1 MKTTIL
7 RTILTFAL
15 LAMANLAFAQSG
27 DELLTN
33 GDFEDGRAPW
43 TDTAGEI
50 RTEGGNSF
58 FFADVAS
65 AGDAFAVNLSQAG
78 LEIIQDSV
86 YTFTF
91 DASTGQGSSR
101 TMIVG
106 IGLNEAPF
114 TAATETITLTE
125 GDSTYTLALQANF
138 GSTDGRVLFD
148 MGAETGIVV
157 IDNVSLVQGG
167 EVSEEPAAPAPDVA
181 APTPPDRNAEDV
193 ISVYS
198 DAYTNIGVTTLA
210 TEWSQGSLTD
220 EVEIESG
227 EFALLYNIE
236 NFIGIQLENGND
248 LTNFTHMHFDYWVAD
263 ESVEAG
269 AILNP
274 KLSNHAGLPETEGE
288 TSAIGSV
295 NPVSTAGEWVS
306 FDVALDDFTSESA
319 NGSLDRESIYQIV
332 MTTAGT
338 ISDVYIDNI
347 YFYNQ
352 TATSID
358 DVNESPNSFTLN
370 QNFPNPFNPSTNITY
385 SIPEA
390 SNVTL
395 EVFNIQG
402 QRVATLV
409 DGLQSAGPHSV
420 TFDASNLASGLYT
433 YRLVSEN
440 TVMVR
445 KMTLIK

>member
-1 MKTTIL
+1 
-7 RTILTFAL
+7 
-15 LAMANLAFAQSG
+15 
-27 DELLTN
+27 
-33 GDFEDGRAPW
+33 
-43 TDTAGEI
+43 
-50 RTEGGNSF
+50 
-58 FFADVAS
+58 
-65 AGDAFAVNLSQAG
+65 
-78 LEIIQDSV
+78 
-86 YTFTF
+86 
-91 DASTGQGSSR
+91 
-101 TMIVG
+101 
-106 IGLNEAPF
+106 
-114 TAATETITLTE
+114 
-125 GDSTYTLALQANF
+125 
-138 GSTDGRVLFD
+138 
-148 MGAETGIVV
+148 
-157 IDNVSLVQGG
+157 
-167 EVSEEPAAPAPDVA
+167 
-181 APTPPDRNAEDV
+181 V

>member
-1 MKTTIL
+1 MKKVILTTL
-7 RTILTFAL
+7 LTFAL
-15 LAMANLAFAQSG
+15 LAMANLAFAQNG
-27 DELLTN
+27 EELLTN

-91 DASTGQGSSR
+91 DASTSEGNSR

-114 TAATETITLTE
+114 TAAIETVTLTE
-125 GDSTYTLALQANF
+125 SDSTYTLELQANF

-167 EVSEEPAAPAPDVA
+167 EVSEEPAAPAPEVA

-198 DAYTNIGVTTLA
+198 DAYANIGVTTLA

-227 EFALLYNIE
+227 EFALQYSIG
-236 NFIGIQLENGND
+236 NFFGIQLENGND

-263 ESVEAG
+263 ESVG
-269 AILNP
+269 TDAILNP
-274 KLSNHAGLPETEGE
+274 KLSNHAGLPDTEGE
-288 TSAIGSV
+288 TNAIGSV
-295 NPVSTAGEWVS
+295 NPVSTVGEWVS

-352 TATSID
+352 MATSID
-358 DVNESPNSFTLN
+358 GVNESPNRFTLN
-370 QNFPNPFNPSTNITY
+370 QNFPNPFNPSTTISYN
-385 SIPEA
+385 IPESA
-390 SNVTL
+390 NVKL
-395 EVFNIQG
+395 EVFNAVG
-402 QRVATLV
+402 QKVATLIN
-409 DGLQSAGPHSV
+409 GTQNAGSHTVS
-420 TFDASNLASGLYT
+420 FDASNLASGIYLYKLT
-433 YRLVSEN
+433 SGNQVKIN
-440 TVMVR
+440 
-445 KMTLIK
+445 KMTLVK